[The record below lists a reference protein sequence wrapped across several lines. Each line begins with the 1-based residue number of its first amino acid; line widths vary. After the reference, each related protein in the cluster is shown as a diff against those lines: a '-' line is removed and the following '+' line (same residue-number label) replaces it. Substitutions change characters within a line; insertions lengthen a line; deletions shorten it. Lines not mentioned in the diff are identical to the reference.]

1 MTQNSNKPATSFW
14 VISILA
20 LIWNAIG
27 VMAYLAQKLMTD
39 EMKAA
44 IPADQSEIMDNTPA
58 WVTAAFAI
66 AVWFGLI
73 ACIVLLLRKKL
84 AKLLFIISFAAAF
97 VQMIYNFFMTNAIE
111 VYGTASLIQA
121 IFIIGIGLFLVWYS
135 KKCADDGI
143 LS

>member
-44 IPADQSEIMDNTPA
+44 IPADQLEIMDNTPA

-66 AVWFGLI
+66 AVWFGLLG
-73 ACIVLLLRKKL
+73 CIVLLIRKKFS
-84 AKLLFIISFAAAF
+84 KILFMISL
-97 VQMIYNFFMTNAIE
+97 VGILMQMIYN
-111 VYGTASLIQA
+111 L
-121 IFIIGIGLFLVWYS
+121 FIIKSTEITGSNSLVIPLMTIIIGLFLIWHA
-135 KKCADDGI
+135 KKCTENGI